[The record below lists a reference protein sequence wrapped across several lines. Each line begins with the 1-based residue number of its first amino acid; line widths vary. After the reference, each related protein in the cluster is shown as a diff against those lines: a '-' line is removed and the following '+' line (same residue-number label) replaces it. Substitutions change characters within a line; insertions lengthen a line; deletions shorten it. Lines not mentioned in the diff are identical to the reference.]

1 MRRWSEVARGC
12 DGGIWTT
19 RRASAF
25 CLVMSFMSLQPQ
37 ENWQALGLPF
47 SLILLHSP
55 FSSPM
60 VHWVPAFLH
69 STPNFD
75 IHFRQLN
82 LHSCHSIKSTCGAI
96 NQIRSISG
104 ISPFSLSL
112 PPFLP
117 LLKNASYYLL
127 VLQALSK
134 FATPILHLSF
144 WTSWVQN
151 TFFSRSAWLIEL
163 WDVQWGFSFEVSPGK
178 CTNNLQSLGT

>member
-1 MRRWSEVARGC
+1 MTRW
-12 DGGIWTT
+12 
-19 RRASAF
+19 ASAF

-37 ENWQALGLPF
+37 EDWQALGVPF
-47 SLILLHSP
+47 SLIPLHSP

-96 NQIRSISG
+96 NRIRSING

-134 FATPILHLSF
+134 FATPVPTLKLFNLLSTKYIF
-144 WTSWVQN
+144 LLVCLANRTVRCSVRIQ
-151 TFFSRSAWLIEL
+151 F
-163 WDVQWGFSFEVSPGK
+163 
-178 CTNNLQSLGT
+178 